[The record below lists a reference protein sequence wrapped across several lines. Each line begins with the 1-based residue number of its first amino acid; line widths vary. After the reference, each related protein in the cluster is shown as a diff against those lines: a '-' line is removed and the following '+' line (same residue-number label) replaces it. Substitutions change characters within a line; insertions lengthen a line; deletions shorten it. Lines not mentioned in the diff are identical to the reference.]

1 MADLG
6 LNHNRISFKDISIE
20 DFIINKNK
28 LTYYQIQK
36 NNDISIGDD
45 SNLLSQDEYALLI
58 KNIKNL
64 KLDMRIKFLESV
76 QLKHLNNDSAKD
88 MEIALILADY
98 IIKLKK
104 SKT

>member
-1 MADLG
+1 M
-6 LNHNRISFKDISIE
+6 
-20 DFIINKNK
+20 
-28 LTYYQIQK
+28 YYQIQK